1 MTKDKQNHL
10 ETERGSA
17 AEPVSTQTRGSA
29 TEPVS
34 EQTRGNAA
42 ESVSTTDQATKL
54 NPLTQLVDRLTTI
67 FEDKKVQLLA
77 ILAGL
82 VTLVILPFL
91 GFNSYIMNI
100 MVKVI
105 LYTIMALGLNILVG
119 FTGLVSLGQAGFVA
133 IGAYTTA
140 ILTKEY
146 GVNFFVAML
155 LACVLTALCGLLLGL
170 PTLRLT
176 GTYLSIITLGFGE
189 IVRTIIIVWDEV
201 TNGPLG
207 MRGMPSP
214 ELFGVRFT
222 MANNGIYYLSLI
234 LLVLVS
240 LFCYMLYRSKVGRAL
255 KAIKNDETASIMMG
269 VNVTA
274 YKVLAF
280 VLAAA
285 ISSLASSLFTIQL
298 GYIDQ
303 NTFTFDMSTMI
314 LSIVILGGMGTI
326 RGMYVGSLIVV
337 LLPEISRSLMDY
349 RFVIYGAILVLM
361 MRFRPQGLL
370 GWKSR
375 APYPVSSGAKAAFND
390 RVLLRKQNREA
401 GVAKAEES
409 EG

>member
-1 MTKDKQNHL
+1 MTKKDPKYLDTENKNGN
-10 ETERGSA
+10 ETKA
-17 AEPVSTQTRGSA
+17 TSA
-29 TEPVS
+29 TMFFS
-34 EQTRGNAA
+34 KAL
-42 ESVSTTDQATKL
+42 KL
-54 NPLTQLVDRLTTI
+54 
-67 FEDKKVQLLA
+67 FEDKRIQFIALFS
-77 ILAGL
+77 G
-82 VTLVILPFL
+82 LVILIIMPFF
-91 GFNSYIMNI
+91 GINSYIMNI

-140 ILTKEY
+140 ILTKNF

-155 LACVLTALCGLLLGL
+155 IACAVSALCGLLLGL

-176 GTYLSIITLGFGE
+176 GTYLSIVTLGFGE
-189 IVRTIIIVWDEV
+189 IVRTIIIVWDDV

-214 ELFGVRFT
+214 ELFGIRFT
-222 MANNGIYYLSLI
+222 MANNGIYYLSL
-234 LLVLVS
+234 LLLILVS
-240 LFCYMLYRSKVGRAL
+240 LFCYTLYRSKVGRAF
-255 KAIKNDETASIMMG
+255 KAIKNDETASVMMG
-269 VNVTA
+269 INVTF

-326 RGMYVGSLIVV
+326 RGMYVGALILV

-349 RFVIYGAILVLM
+349 RFVIYGVILVLM

-375 APYPVSSGAKAAFND
+375 APYPISKRAKELFENRNQARSTESGG
-390 RVLLRKQNREA
+390 E
-401 GVAKAEES
+401 
-409 EG
+409 